1 MIEIINQIKGSMIMT
16 NSKIQLDIVGLASV
30 PHHSLFEY
38 KKNQIIGKSINRNNN
53 RNIRFKYTLFFFIL
67 KYRIIS

>member
-16 NSKIQLDIVGLASV
+16 NSKIQLNIVGLASV

-38 KKNQIIGKSINRNNN
+38 KKNQVIGKDIETNNN
-53 RNIRFKYTLFFFIL
+53 RNIRFKYTLLDFFIL
-67 KYRIIS
+67 KHFW